1 MALGKINAMANISDQ
16 TTNQRDQFAGEDG
29 ILGANRSSANLFPAM
44 SVNDQSG
51 EVLIDGDNVN
61 VRAESTHTELYSD
74 GVQANSDSFNPDFPL
89 GHNDF
94 SYQYLKGIGM
104 LTSVTSQSDRP
115 NQKGPNLIPP
125 TIDDSG
131 EVSDTVSP
139 NTVSSPITGRGFG
152 VNLER
157 HNPNRGPGV
166 ETLGGY
172 LKRRRNDD
180 GDIEIPKGEFVDEEK
195 YDWEQ

>member
-16 TTNQRDQFAGEDG
+16 TKKQRDQFAGEDG
-29 ILGANRSSANLFPAM
+29 ILGANRSSANLFSAM
-44 SVNDQSG
+44 LVNAESG
-51 EVLIDGDNVN
+51 EISIGEEIVN
-61 VRAESTHTELYSD
+61 ELAESTHTELYSV
-74 GVQANSDSFNPDFPL
+74 GVRANSDSFNPDFPQ
-89 GHNDF
+89 GHDNTG
-94 SYQYLKGIGM
+94 YQYLKGIGM
-104 LTSVTSQSDRP
+104 LTSATSQSDKP

-166 ETLGGY
+166 ETFGGY
-172 LKRRRNDD
+172 LKRRRSDD